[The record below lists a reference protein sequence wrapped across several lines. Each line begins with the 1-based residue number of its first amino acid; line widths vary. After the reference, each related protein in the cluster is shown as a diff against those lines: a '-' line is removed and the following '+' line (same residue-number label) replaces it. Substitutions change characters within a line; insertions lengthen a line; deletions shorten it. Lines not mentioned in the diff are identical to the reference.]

1 MDRTATRNVAAG
13 SLKLRKPASGP
24 HRLVDGRPRST
35 RSRPRVQA
43 ARGHRFVRA
52 LARRRRLRKHRAMAE
67 GAARQWLGAS
77 ALHRHEGGERGGSE
91 RRPRRVLHAQ
101 RRVGHRQPRAA
112 LLLDIHHLELVLVLV
127 VRPILLS
134 AGIT

>member
-13 SLKLRKPASGP
+13 SLKLRKPPSGP

-35 RSRPRVQA
+35 EIRVQA
-43 ARGHRFVRA
+43 ARSHRFVRA
-52 LARRRRLRKHRAMAE
+52 LARRRRLRKYRAMAE
-67 GAARQWLGAS
+67 GAARQWLSAS

-127 VRPILLS
+127 ARPILLS